1 MHPPDIR
8 LNRNIFRLSVK
19 FSKKRT
25 SDDLLEVRCTLNPQ
39 HIELNHQ
46 DWSCTDFWKYIYSTD
61 FTNSSK
67 IGCFCNPSSPSA
79 APLSNPIPCQL
90 MRDIDNIDTPASC
103 FPIHNLLISP
113 QIALHSF
120 NFISSSIAVKV
131 RLFRF

>member
-39 HIELNHQ
+39 HIELKIDPVQ
-46 DWSCTDFWKYIYSTD
+46 TFGSIYSTD
-61 FTNSSK
+61 FTISSK

-120 NFISSSIAVKV
+120 NFIPVPPSQ
-131 RLFRF
+131 